1 MVVVVAIVVVVV
13 VVVIVS
19 YLTSCLFQ
27 GTPLYMAPEL
37 FEMES
42 LSSSMT
48 SKDYVFCDV
57 FALGVVIHEIL
68 CGEHPFEGKDATKP
82 GKLSQQ

>member
-1 MVVVVAIVVVVV
+1 MMKMMMVKMMMMMMMMMLSTKTFLAP
-13 VVVIVS
+13 
-19 YLTSCLFQ
+19 Q

-48 SKDYVFCDV
+48 SKDYVYCDV

-68 CGEHPFEGKDATKP
+68 CGEHPFEGEYRAT
-82 GKLSQQ
+82 